1 VGKGYLIDSNAI
13 IDFFNGSLPEKGR
26 NLLFSVEPCIS
37 IITFIEVFSNNKADS
52 KEVNSLKKFSE
63 MAKIYIVDHKIALL
77 TIELR
82 KKYKIK
88 LPDALIA
95 STALFYDLILITRNI
110 SDFGKIVGLQTI
122 NPHDI

>member
-1 VGKGYLIDSNAI
+1 MRANES
-13 IDFFNGSLPEKGR
+13 E
-26 NLLFSVEPCIS
+26 
-37 IITFIEVFSNNKADS
+37 T
-52 KEVNSLKKFSE
+52 FSE